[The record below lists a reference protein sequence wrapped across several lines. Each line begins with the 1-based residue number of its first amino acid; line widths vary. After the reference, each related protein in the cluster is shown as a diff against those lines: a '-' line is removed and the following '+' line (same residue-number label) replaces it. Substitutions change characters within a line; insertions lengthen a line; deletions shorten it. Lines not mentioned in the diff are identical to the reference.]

1 MTETSGLD
9 QPQAY
14 IGLVEYQEGSV
25 VSRTLV
31 KKSVGTVTAFAFDQG
46 QGLSEHSAPY
56 DALVFV
62 LEGTAEIKL
71 AGVPHSVKG
80 GEVLR
85 LPAGIPHAL
94 QAIERFK
101 MLLVMIRG

>member
-1 MTETSGLD
+1 MMNEPNIEK
-9 QPQAY
+9 PQDY
-14 IGLVEYQEGSV
+14 IDLVEYQDGSV

-31 KKSVGTVTAFAFDQG
+31 KKDVGTATLFAFAKE

-62 LEGTAEIKL
+62 LEGTAEIKIG
-71 AGVPHSVKG
+71 GVPQDVLG
-80 GEVLR
+80 GQVLK
-85 LPAGIPHAL
+85 LPANIPHAL
-94 QAIERFK
+94 HAKEPFK